1 MRQSLDIESSPKA
14 ILRDAS
20 GGHWLCYT
28 NLQHIIIARRIE
40 EVLPALDS
48 IERIANDEG
57 LTAVGFLAYE
67 AALAFD
73 PALSVRAD
81 GEFPLL
87 WFGLFRQPDEFAQ
100 FPVPASSDQSNF
112 IWQSSVTQ
120 DEYRDKVGRIHEY
133 IRSGDT
139 YQVNFSYRMRATVHL
154 NPLDMFAALM
164 TGQKTPYAAFIDT
177 GEWAI
182 LSASPELFFRLEGDH
197 IESKPM
203 KGTAARGLSYQG
215 DCRNAEMLRAS
226 EKERAENLMIVDM
239 VRNDIGR
246 VAETGSVK
254 VPSLFTIERY
264 PTVWQM
270 TSTVYGGTKASIVTI
285 FQALFPPASITGA
298 PKRRAMEIITEL
310 ESSPRRVYTGAIG
323 WIAPDRRA
331 EFSVAIRTMLLNR
344 KDGCAEY
351 GVGSGIVWD
360 SERDREWEECSL
372 KARILHARMPQ
383 FDLLETMTWS
393 PGDGYFLQEY
403 HLLRLEQS
411 AEYFGFKIDVSRIR
425 NQLNR
430 VASGLPALSHRVR
443 LLLSRAGSVEVKAN
457 PLIPEQSGFGDIT
470 IAKTPID
477 SSDVFLYHKTTN
489 RKTYE
494 EVLKTSPG
502 LDDVILFNEKGE
514 VTETTIANIAVEID
528 GKLYTPPVSCGLL
541 AGTYRA
547 WLIEQKK
554 VWEKTVSLD
563 ELRRSAHVYLMNSVR
578 GIRKVKLITSQKAGF
593 FNETD
598 NLTLFY

>member
-1 MRQSLDIESSPKA
+1 MDIESSPKA

-28 NLQHIIIARRIE
+28 NPQHIITARRIE

-67 AALAFD
+67 AAPAFD

-87 WFGLFRQPDEFAQ
+87 WFGLFRQPDEFAR
-100 FPVPASSDQSNF
+100 FPVPASSGQSNF

-120 DEYRDKVGRIHEY
+120 DEYRDRVGRIHEY

-139 YQVNFSYRMRATVHL
+139 YQVNFSYRMRATVL
-154 NPLDMFAALM
+154 RDPLALFAELM
-164 TGQKTPYAAFIDT
+164 VGQETQNAAFVDT

-182 LSASPELFFRLEGDH
+182 LSASPELFFRLKGDH

-270 TSTVYGGTKASIVTI
+270 TSTVYGRTKAPLVTI

-372 KARILHARMPQ
+372 KARILYARMPQ

-411 AEYFGFKIDVSRIR
+411 AEYFGFKINVSRIR

-457 PLIPEQSGFGDIT
+457 PLIPAQSKFGDIT
-470 IAKTPID
+470 IAKTPVD

-494 EVLKTSPG
+494 EVLKTSPS

-528 GKLYTPPVSCGLL
+528 GKMYTPPVSCGLL

-563 ELRRSAHVYLMNSVR
+563 ELRWSAHVYLMNSVR
-578 GIRKVKLITSQKAGF
+578 GIRKVKLITSQ
-593 FNETD
+593 
-598 NLTLFY
+598 